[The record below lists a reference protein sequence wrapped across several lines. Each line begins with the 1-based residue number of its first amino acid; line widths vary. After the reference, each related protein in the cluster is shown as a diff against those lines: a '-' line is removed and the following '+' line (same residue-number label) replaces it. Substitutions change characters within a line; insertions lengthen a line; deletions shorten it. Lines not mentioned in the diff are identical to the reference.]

1 MRLYEV
7 KWLWCHSESRGG
19 RLGESSR
26 TFESMVEN
34 IEVHRKAPSCSLG
47 AWIWHIVKWP
57 NWMGSDGH
65 GVLGVAMD
73 RKSFEWRL
81 HRSCAVACIGLCAS
95 EESLSGPVDSKDARF
110 YGDLKGKCQGTNGW
124 THGLGL
130 NDPGLGL
137 GMWCAHGDAC
147 CCNDASGLTT
157 LGFLGRRA
165 TPTPSA

>member
-1 MRLYEV
+1 
-7 KWLWCHSESRGG
+7 
-19 RLGESSR
+19 
-26 TFESMVEN
+26 
-34 IEVHRKAPSCSLG
+34 
-47 AWIWHIVKWP
+47 
-57 NWMGSDGH
+57 MGSDGH
-65 GVLGVAMD
+65 GVLGVAMG

-124 THGLGL
+124 THRLGL

-137 GMWCAHGDAC
+137 GMWCAHGDA